1 MYRKEYNEGS
11 SRWKGVKGVDETPD
25 QIYTI
30 PQVAGLLGVH
40 KDTVQTW
47 IEEGKLGSVKI
58 GYRTVRILQS
68 DIDEFIRSRHIKP
81 DYVPRA
87 R

>member
-1 MYRKEYNEGS
+1 MN
-11 SRWKGVKGVDETPD
+11 ETPD

-30 PQVAGLLGVH
+30 PQVAELLGVH

-81 DYVPRA
+81 DYVQKA

>member
-1 MYRKEYNEGS
+1 MN
-11 SRWKGVKGVDETPD
+11 ETPD

-30 PQVAGLLGVH
+30 PQVAELLGVH

-68 DIDEFIRSRHIKP
+68 DIDEFIRNRHIKP
-81 DYVPRA
+81 DYAPRA

>member
-1 MYRKEYNEGS
+1 M
-11 SRWKGVKGVDETPD
+11 DETLD
-25 QIYTI
+25 RIYTI
-30 PQVAGLLGVH
+30 PEVAGLLGVH

-68 DIDEFIRSRHIKP
+68 DVDEFIRSRHVKP
-81 DYVPRA
+81 DYVRKA